1 MEQPQQQQPL
11 KALEKQ
17 KLQADTASNAAE
29 LELKNK
35 KLELE
40 ENEQIIGMMK
50 ATASDN
56 LKRDNADANR
66 SSKEK
71 LKQMELM
78 TKAMIEEFKLNKE
91 DERQAIQNVKEMLDK
106 EMQTKTDMDAQA
118 LNALVQMAVQQQEMI
133 NDEER

>member
-1 MEQPQQQQPL
+1 
-11 KALEKQ
+11 
-17 KLQADTASNAAE
+17 
-29 LELKNK
+29 
-35 KLELE
+35 
-40 ENEQIIGMMK
+40 
-50 ATASDN
+50 
-56 LKRDNADANR
+56 
-66 SSKEK
+66 
-71 LKQMELM
+71 MELM

>member
-1 MEQPQQQQPL
+1 MFHISLFAVESVL
-11 KALEKQ
+11 DKFV
-17 KLQADTASNAAE
+17 SFR
-29 LELKNK
+29 
-35 KLELE
+35 
-40 ENEQIIGMMK
+40 
-50 ATASDN
+50 SN